1 LGAVGVMVGINIV
14 GRLWIAIHMG
24 RIIGVVR
31 QDWKLLGGFAMVAI
45 AAAAAA
51 AVTAAVRQFLPP
63 MRPLLTVAVSGL
75 CYGAA
80 YLAALVLLK
89 IPDAEERNLARRFA
103 EKFAPVFGIT
113 GRL

>member
-1 LGAVGVMVGINIV
+1 VIVGFNIV
-14 GRLWIAIHMG
+14 GRLWMAIHMG

-63 MRPLLTVAVSGL
+63 MRPLPTVAVSGL
-75 CYGAA
+75 SYGAA
-80 YLAALVLLK
+80 YLAAVVLLK
-89 IPDAEERNLARRFA
+89 IPDAEERNLVRRFV
-103 EKFAPVFGIT
+103 ERFAPVFGIT